1 MSWASL
7 ANNQCIS
14 FNNLQDA
21 VNNGIFTAIASIPV
35 SGQQITKAAATSDII
50 IPNPYYPPYSNKTN
64 NQLLVKSDI
73 YATGNVT
80 LSPQYGMYFT
90 GISGTGFPTFS
101 YPVTNLQVANY
112 INLIPAQTFTISLNG
127 TRYITPLNLSVYSGN
142 TLLSCQDI
150 TSNGAQTKYVTIPA
164 IYAASPLFIAID
176 SGSCGVTP
184 PPNFSNTSFSAVCV
198 NRGSGQYMVAGN
210 SFISQS
216 GQFYTG
222 YLYRSSNYGSTW
234 TQTSLSGYWLKISSS
249 DNGQYVI
256 AIDYTGYVYSSF
268 NYGVS
273 FTQITS
279 IGQPGG
285 IASWSDAALSND
297 GQYQMIVAN
306 NYNSYEES
314 AIYRSIDYGANW
326 SIVYNSGYDTY
337 GSCTM
342 NANASVFLVGGGTG
356 GSSFVKRSIDQ
367 GVSWSVPY
375 SAQYGSSVNDIKI
388 NASNGWVLASNYG
401 TAYDGFYLIKSSDSG
416 ASFTQINGGSAKNSW
431 MRVAINNTVSGLALY
446 YLGGTGTSYIQQ
458 VVGSGP
464 AFMGTVSNLLTS
476 GVKNWHTIA
485 CSDNGT
491 YILAGERYGLWL
503 STNGGSS
510 FNQL

>member
-234 TQTSLSGYWLKISSS
+234 SQVSISGYWLKISSS

-256 AIDYTGYVYSSF
+256 AIDYTGYVYLSF

-279 IGQPGG
+279 IGLSG
-285 IASWSDAALSND
+285 IASWNDGALSND
-297 GQYQMIVAN
+297 GRYQMIVGN
-306 NYNSYEES
+306 NYDGNEGS
-314 AIYRSIDYGANW
+314 AIYKSSDFGVNWTLVDSSGYWNYTSCAMNATGDIWLVGIAVAGTSGVRRSTDYGSTWAPVYSDNYGLALTDISMDASNGYVLASQNGTNPANGYLLR
-326 SIVYNSGYDTY
+326 SSNSGATF
-337 GSCTM
+337 TKI
-342 NANASVFLVGGGTG
+342 TG
-356 GSSFVKRSIDQ
+356 GS
-367 GVSWSVPY
+367 
-375 SAQYGSSVNDIKI
+375 AQE
-388 NASNGWVLASNYG
+388 
-401 TAYDGFYLIKSSDSG
+401 
-416 ASFTQINGGSAKNSW
+416 SW
-431 MRVAINNTVSGLALY
+431 MRVALNNTVTGLAIY
-446 YLGGTGTSYIQQ
+446 YLGGTSTAYIQQ
-458 VVGSGP
+458 VTGP
-464 AFMGTVSNLLTS
+464 GPVFLGTVSNLLTS
-476 GVKNWHTIA
+476 VVKNWHA
-485 CSDNGT
+485 LRCSNNGT